1 MTGSLRAKTQENA
14 MSDDGIRERV
24 TTTIVDVLKVD
35 ADSLGSDQRIRED
48 LGADSLDSV
57 TLVMALED
65 EFGGSINDADA
76 KSLTTV
82 GDVVSYI
89 SRRVEEKALA

>member
-1 MTGSLRAKTQENA
+1 

>member
-1 MTGSLRAKTQENA
+1 MAVEE
-14 MSDDGIRERV
+14 IRERV
-24 TTTIVDVLKVD
+24 ENTIVDVLKVD
-35 ADSLGSDQRIRED
+35 ATELGSDQRIRED

-65 EFGGSINDADA
+65 EFGGSINDNDA
-76 KSLTTV
+76 KSLATV
-82 GDVVSYI
+82 GDVISYS